1 MRQSIDE
8 LAKSINLPHE
18 KTKDLIA
25 RIKNNILLSMY
36 RFEPIVEGDA
46 EKTEDNLRINKK
58 IETLYEKKQGRK
70 FNPKIFAKNHISP
83 LFLFGPPGHGKTA
96 SYSVACREICDE
108 LGLRLVQDPDITYI
122 PKKDDFLMVMHP
134 TDGENSSI
142 TFGGI
147 PKTEEIEIN
156 GVKRNVLKKALN
168 FKFTLFGDV
177 AGGLLLFDDAANAT
191 KVVQNALLPVAQF
204 GTFQDLK
211 LPNTYVGFTGNL
223 GALDGTYTTD
233 PSSAL
238 MSRVVPVFVTDN
250 AKDFTTRA
258 YSNYNDEVG
267 DLGVINFLLRNLD
280 NFAHLPSGTAKHEGF
295 PCPRNWDY
303 LIQAIRS
310 EVEMNGGR
318 GVGEEKSLPTI
329 GSLCTSKVGPVVGNK
344 LVAYFDSLIKGA
356 DPLARRFIATSPTSE
371 NKTEMESLMQ
381 ELKKKYGNGASSES
395 ISFGY
400 QFATACG
407 DYAVNHIV
415 AAQDP
420 SKTLVEGIRRFGN
433 ATLAL
438 NDSEFSYA
446 LEHLKNKL
454 AAYVTK
460 FAQPTRSGT
469 KELTPE
475 IKMKIAETINE
486 LPDCG
491 HSKRSILIKV
501 ITDMDKISNNAGILG
516 DGGRRRKME

>member
-1 MRQSIDE
+1 MKQDIDE

-18 KTKDLIA
+18 KTKDLIE
-25 RIKNNILLSMY
+25 RIKNGILLSLY
-36 RFEPIVEGDA
+36 RFDPVVEGDA
-46 EKTEDNLRINKK
+46 EKTEYNYSINKK
-58 IETLYEKKQGRK
+58 IESIYEKKHVRK
-70 FNPKIFAKNHISP
+70 FNPKVLSKNHISP
-83 LFLFGPPGHGKTA
+83 MFLFGPPGHGKTA
-96 SYSVACREICDE
+96 SYLVACKEICEE
-108 LGLRLVQDPDITYI
+108 LGFRMVQEPDISYV
-122 PKKDDFLMVMHP
+122 PRKDDFLVVLHP

-147 PKTEEIEIN
+147 PKTEEVEIN
-156 GVKRNVLKKALN
+156 GVKRSVLKKALN

-250 AKDFTTRA
+250 AKDFVNRA
-258 YSNYNDEVG
+258 YSYYNDELG
-267 DLGVINFLLRNLD
+267 DLGIINFITRNPKD
-280 NFAHLPSGTAKHEGF
+280 FAHLPSGTAKHEGF

-303 LIQAIRS
+303 LMQEIRT

-318 GVGEEKSLPTI
+318 GVGEERSLPTI
-329 GSLCTSKVGPVVGNK
+329 RSLCVSKVGPEVGHK
-344 LVAYFDSLIKGA
+344 LVSYFNSLIMGA
-356 DPLARRFIATSPTSE
+356 DPLARKFIATAPTSE
-371 NKTEMESLMQ
+371 NKGEMDELLK
-381 ELKKKYGNGASSES
+381 ELKKKYGNGASSED

-415 AAQDP
+415 ASQDP
-420 SKTLVEGIRRFGN
+420 EKALVDGMKRFGN
-433 ATLAL
+433 AVLAL
-438 NDSEFSYA
+438 NDSEFSFA
-446 LEHLKNKL
+446 LEHMKNKL

-460 FAQPTRSGT
+460 FAQPTRTGT

-475 IKMKIAETINE
+475 VRIKIAETIND

-491 HSKRSILIKV
+491 SSKRDILIKV
-501 ITDMDKISNNAGILG
+501 ITDMDKITNNANVL
-516 DGGRRRKME
+516 GGRRKRIE